1 MLPTFHFETLTV
13 QKFVSPLLCVF
24 TFQQHVYRVLYIWIE
39 EERQELIKQYTWEN
53 QDQNNIKNRTY
64 EDYIVS
70 NTNTYI
76 TYTKL

>member
-1 MLPTFHFETLTV
+1 MVPTFHFETLIV
-13 QKFVSPLLCVF
+13 QKFVFTLLCPF
-24 TFQQHVYRVLYIWIE
+24 TFQQHVYLVLYICLK

-53 QDQNNIKNRTY
+53 QDQNNIKNLTY
-64 EDYIVS
+64 EDDTVS